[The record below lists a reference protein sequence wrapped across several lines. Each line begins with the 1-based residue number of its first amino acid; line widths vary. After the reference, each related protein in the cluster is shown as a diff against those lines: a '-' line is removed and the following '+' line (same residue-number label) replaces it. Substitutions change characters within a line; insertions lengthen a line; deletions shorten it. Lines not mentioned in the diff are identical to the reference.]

1 MNINFKKTLFMKK
14 QNNENNFNSPNKEYS
29 LLNKIDLLDY
39 ATLKKMHGL
48 QQDLELHENTL
59 SNDELLIS
67 ELKKIVGETKKPKLT
82 DKIIQDSDSKSS
94 SINNNTSKNS
104 ENVNNNIIFP
114 KRNNNIILRC
124 LQQYPNFIKYMK
136 FHNISIDLLEKICPF
151 LMHKYVQKDSYLFK
165 EKQNNIFFFC
175 LINGKIGLRTFE
187 PSIILENKRKYDNE
201 DINMEK
207 IFTIKKKKLINS
219 PKVEKKKEDN
229 KNDDNNIN
237 VNVKEDINKNN
248 LEEKPCNKYFEINY
262 ENIPGIN
269 KLLKEGYDTKILKK
283 GDCYGIYNLLN
294 NQPYDVNGI
303 ALENTDIF
311 YLEKE
316 FFDKYL
322 LTAVSRIDM
331 ERKYLINELIPVF
344 PMELIS
350 YIKPEIYDNNHIIYT
365 EFDYAFECIYI
376 YKGSAELKKYSSAK
390 TKSEIYEHKNIL
402 KTISKIEEGGIAGLE
417 ICKGPTSFYDN
428 ILMITDANTIIYR
441 INLLNLKGKKQMA
454 RGNIKKFFANLYEQ
468 QNTFLK
474 KVEEKNQEYKEIY
487 KISQK
492 IEKPKFNYSDFFNSI
507 FKDVNPPNKTKRNKL
522 NQYKF
527 KNLNLE
533 KGNIYNNNSNKKL
546 KLNILNSFHNKG
558 LYNNRYKTFNSQ
570 KKFKSN
576 FFSLYNNNN
585 NKNKKK
591 YTLNLKS
598 MSRNDEEKEIP
609 MFNSFNIYNS
619 LSTSSKVKSQKQM
632 NTISHESKYISHNDN
647 KENNFQ
653 NNNIKSIVFSQES
666 QKNDDISFP
675 QLIKNNSTK
684 NKNHILSKKYLNN
697 KHNKVNSVDKCLYD
711 SGDFKIPFVTLS
723 DNINSKNL
731 KKIKNLTHYSKL
743 KKLILCKKL
752 LL

>member
-151 LMHKYVQKDSYLFK
+151 LMHKFVQKDSYLFK

-207 IFTIKKKKLINS
+207 IFTIKKKKIINS

-229 KNDDNNIN
+229 KNDGNNIN

-331 ERKYLINELIPVF
+331 ERKYLINKLIPVF

-454 RGNIKKFFANLYEQ
+454 RSNIKKFFTNLYEQ

-576 FFSLYNNNN
+576 FFSLYNNN

-723 DNINSKNL
+723 DNINSKNI